1 MKLSDRTVLSFVFRL
16 FCLMVW
22 ISIGIMSKTK
32 NGFKPMRGRNL
43 PLHVD
48 PQWSSE
54 QFLPAAVKKQKDF
67 NQDMEDGEYVLLYP
81 DGSLIKKYYLLP
93 LDNTK
98 RPLERHIKG
107 LLCTSVPLRICC
119 QRDSIKVVCLIYI
132 LCAFKLKTK

>member
-81 DGSLIKKYYLLP
+81 DGSLIKKNITFYHW
-93 LDNTK
+93 TIQ
-98 RPLERHIKG
+98 RGHWKG
-107 LLCTSVPLRICC
+107 ISKDYSVHLYP
-119 QRDSIKVVCLIYI
+119 
-132 LCAFKLKTK
+132 